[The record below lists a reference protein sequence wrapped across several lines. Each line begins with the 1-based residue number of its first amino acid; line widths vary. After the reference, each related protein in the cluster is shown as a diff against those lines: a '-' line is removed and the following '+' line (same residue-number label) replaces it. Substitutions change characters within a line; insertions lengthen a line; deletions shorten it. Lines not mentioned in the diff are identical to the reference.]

1 MTRFAFFTASL
12 GTTPFFSLF
21 LAYFTSHQT
30 PFILDSGEL
39 RGLRGVGHGACRG
52 LGENVKNPSSQ
63 GSIMATEQTILV
75 GKKPTTNYVIATVM
89 AFNAGVKKVVL
100 KARGAAISKAVSTA
114 VMVRDRFLPGKV
126 QIRDVKL
133 LSDKVQGQAGRER
146 TVAAVE
152 IVVEMA

>member
-1 MTRFAFFTASL
+1 MLRSL
-12 GTTPFFSLF
+12 ADSQRHVVSRVQRTPRVAGTHITVFV
-21 LAYFTSHQT
+21 
-30 PFILDSGEL
+30 E
-39 RGLRGVGHGACRG
+39 G
-52 LGENVKNPSSQ
+52 LGENVKNPSSL
-63 GSIMATEQTILV
+63 GSAMATEQTILV

-126 QIRDVKL
+126 QIKDVKL
-133 LSDKVQGQAGRER
+133 LSDKVQGQVGRER

-152 IVVEMA
+152 IVIEMA